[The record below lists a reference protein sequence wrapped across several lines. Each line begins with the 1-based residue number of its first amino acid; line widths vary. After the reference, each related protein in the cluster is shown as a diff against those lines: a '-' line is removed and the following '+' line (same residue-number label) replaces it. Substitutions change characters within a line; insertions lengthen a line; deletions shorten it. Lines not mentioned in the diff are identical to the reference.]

1 MSDNQMVVINSGSS
15 SIKFAVFHATQSLE
29 KLITGS
35 IDNINI
41 SPQLTVLNED
51 KQIILQESYPKNSS
65 YEFFFDLLIKS
76 FKSNRFNYQITS
88 VGHRIVHG
96 GRLFHLPV
104 VLTSEIVNELK
115 QFIPFAPLHQPYN
128 LQAVESIAKSFPE
141 MKQIGCFDTA
151 FHHTH
156 PLVADLFALPKE
168 FTDAG
173 IKRYGFHGLSYEYI
187 MHRVKQIAPAAANGR
202 IIIAHLGNG
211 SSMCA
216 IKDGISIDSTMG
228 FTAVDGLV
236 MGTRCGA
243 LDPGVLLYLMQQRK
257 FTANEIEKLIYKQSG
272 LLGVSGISSNMK
284 TLLDDKSKDAQ
295 EAISLYIYRIK
306 QNLGALTSIMGGLDT
321 FIFTGGIGE
330 HAWQIREAV
339 CADNEWLGL
348 TINTQ
353 KNRQNAA
360 SINQDSS
367 KVNVH
372 VIPTNEEWMIAKHT
386 FDLLTE

>member
-15 SIKFAVFHATQSLE
+15 SIKFAVFQFDQSLD

-51 KQIILQESYPKNSS
+51 KQIIIQESYPKNSS

-88 VGHRIVHG
+88 VGHRVVHG

-104 VLTSEIVNELK
+104 VLTAEIVNELK

-128 LQAVESIAKSFPE
+128 LQAIESIAKSFPE

-156 PLVADLFALPKE
+156 PPVADIFALPKE

-187 MHRVKQIAPAAANGR
+187 IHRVKQIAPAAANGR

-216 IKDGISIDSTMG
+216 IKDGVSIDSTMG

-236 MGTRCGA
+236 MGTRCGT

-284 TLLDDKSKDAQ
+284 TLLDDQSKDAQ
-295 EAISLYIYRIK
+295 AAISLYVYRIK
-306 QNLGALTSIMGGLDT
+306 QYLGALTSIMGGLDT

-339 CADNEWLGL
+339 CTDNEWLGL
-348 TINTQ
+348 KINTQ
-353 KNRQNAA
+353 KNQQNAA
-360 SINQDSS
+360 IINDDTS
-367 KVNVH
+367 KVKVH

-386 FDLLTE
+386 FDLLAE